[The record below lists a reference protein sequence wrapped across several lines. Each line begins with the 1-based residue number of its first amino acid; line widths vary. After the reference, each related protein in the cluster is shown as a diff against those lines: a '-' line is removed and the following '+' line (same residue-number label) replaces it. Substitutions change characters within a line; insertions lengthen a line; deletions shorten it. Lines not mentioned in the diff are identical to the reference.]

1 MFLLFYKIDK
11 ISSQKYKII
20 KHNLILNRYF
30 DNIIKFYCA
39 QKKTHLTFFN
49 KKVIIEKETSP
60 NLKKKMKELRYL
72 DKYFIKYK
80 FSFSLG
86 ILITIIAQIFSL
98 FTPKLISSS
107 LEAIEKFDKLSS
119 VEKSST
125 MVIGQYREELIH
137 NVLLIIATTIIA
149 GFLTFLMRQTLI
161 VMSRH
166 IEFDLKNEVF
176 RQYENL
182 SQNFYK
188 QNRTG
193 DLMNR
198 ISEDVS
204 KVRMYVGPAV
214 MYTINTFIR
223 FAIVIAYMYNVSPRL
238 TLYTLLP
245 LPILSYAIFK
255 LSSEINI
262 RSTVFQ
268 QYLSKVSSFT
278 QEIFSGIRVIKA
290 YSLENQQQNNLISLA
305 EESKSKSLSLARVQS
320 LFGPLMLALIGIS
333 NLVVIYFGG
342 MLYINGTI
350 KSIGTIAE
358 FILYVNMLTWPV
370 ASLGWVSSMVQ
381 EAEASQKRLNEF
393 LKIVPDIQNN
403 NPSSSTVDGTISFEN
418 VSYTYEDTNIEALK
432 NISFTVKKGET
443 LAILGKTGSG
453 KSTLLS
459 LISRMYDVT
468 EGQVKIDGKE
478 ISQLNLFDL
487 RNSIGI
493 VPQDAFLFSDSIKN
507 NIKFGKENATD
518 DEVIAAAKSAV
529 VHDNI
534 EGFNKG
540 YDTILG
546 ERGIT
551 LSGGQKQ
558 RVSIARAIIKKPE
571 ILLFDDCLSAVDT
584 ETEEAILNNLFE
596 ICKDKTTIIVSHRVS
611 SAKNADKIIILENG
625 KIIQQ
630 GFHNQLINEN
640 GYYSA
645 LYLKQLSEKELL

>member
-1 MFLLFYKIDK
+1 
-11 ISSQKYKII
+11 
-20 KHNLILNRYF
+20 
-30 DNIIKFYCA
+30 
-39 QKKTHLTFFN
+39 
-49 KKVIIEKETSP
+49 
-60 NLKKKMKELRYL
+60 MKELSYL
-72 DKYFIKYK
+72 NKYFIKYK
-80 FSFSLG
+80 YSFSAG

-98 FTPKLISSS
+98 FTPKLISKS
-107 LEAIEKFDKLSS
+107 LNAIENFDKLSVAEQNS
-119 VEKSST
+119 EA
-125 MVIGQYREELIH
+125 VIASFRQDLIH
-137 NVLLIIATTIIA
+137 NVLLIIGTTIVA

-223 FAIVIAYMYNVSPRL
+223 FAIVIIYMYNVSPLL
-238 TLYTLLP
+238 TLYTILP
-245 LPILSYAIFK
+245 LPILSYCIFK
-255 LSSEINI
+255 LSSEINK
-262 RSTVFQ
+262 RSTTFQ

-290 YSLENQQQNNLISLA
+290 YSLENQHQNNMVDLA
-305 EESKSKSLSLARVQS
+305 EESKRKSLSLARVQS
-320 LFGPLMLALIGIS
+320 LFGPLMIALIGIS

-342 MLYINGTI
+342 VMYINGSI
-350 KSIGTIAE
+350 SNIGTIAE

-393 LKIVPDIQNN
+393 LKIEPEIKNN
-403 NPSSSTVDGTISFEN
+403 NENSSAIQGNISFEN
-418 VSYTYEDTNIEALK
+418 VSFTYQDTNIEALK
-432 NISFTVKKGET
+432 NVSFTVKKGET

-453 KSTLLS
+453 KSTILS
-459 LISRMYDVT
+459 LISRLYDVT
-468 EGQVKIDGKE
+468 EGEVKIDENE
-478 ISQLNLFDL
+478 ISTLNLNDL
-487 RNSIGI
+487 RNNIGI
-493 VPQDAFLFSDSIKN
+493 VPQDAFLFSDTIKN
-507 NIKFGKENATD
+507 NIKFGNQNATD
-518 DEVIAAAKSAV
+518 DEVIEAAKNAV

-534 EGFNKG
+534 IAFNKQ
-540 YDTILG
+540 YDTVLG

-558 RVSIARAIIKKPE
+558 RVSIARAIIKNPA

-584 ETEEAILNNLFE
+584 ETEEMILNNLFE
-596 ICKDKTTIIVSHRVS
+596 ISKDKTTIIVSHRVS

-625 KIIQQ
+625 RIIQQ
-630 GFHNQLINEN
+630 GSHNQLINQE

>member
-1 MFLLFYKIDK
+1 
-11 ISSQKYKII
+11 
-20 KHNLILNRYF
+20 
-30 DNIIKFYCA
+30 
-39 QKKTHLTFFN
+39 
-49 KKVIIEKETSP
+49 
-60 NLKKKMKELRYL
+60 MKELRYL
-72 DKYFIKYK
+72 NKYFVKYK
-80 FSFSLG
+80 YSFLLG
-86 ILITIIAQIFSL
+86 IIFTIIAQIFML
-98 FTPKLISSS
+98 FTPKLISKSFKVI
-107 LEAIEKFDKLSS
+107 EAFAKDKTVS
-119 VEKSST
+119 KA
-125 MVIGQYREELIH
+125 VIHEELLSNI
-137 NVLLIIATTIIA
+137 LLVIATTIIA

-214 MYTINTFIR
+214 MYTINTVIR
-223 FAIVIAYMYNVSPRL
+223 FAIVIVYMYNVSPIL

-255 LSSEINI
+255 LSTEINV
-262 RSTVFQ
+262 RSTIFQ
-268 QYLSKVSSFT
+268 QYLSKVSSFS

-290 YSLENQQQNNLISLA
+290 YSLENQHQNNMVTLA
-305 EESKSKSLSLARVQS
+305 NESKSKSLNLAKIQS

-342 MLYINGTI
+342 LMYINGSI

-393 LKIVPDIQNN
+393 LKIEPEIKNQNQN
-403 NPSSSTVDGTISFEN
+403 KSVIEGSISFEN
-418 VSYTYEDTNIEALK
+418 VRYTYEDTNITALQ

-453 KSTLLS
+453 KSTILS

-468 EGQVKIDGKE
+468 EGKITIDGNE
-478 ISQLNLFDL
+478 ISSVNLFDL

-507 NIKFGKENATD
+507 NIMFGKENTTSQ
-518 DEVIAAAKSAV
+518 EVEAAAKSAV

-534 EGFNKG
+534 MGFNKQ
-540 YDTILG
+540 YETILG

-558 RVSIARAIIKKPE
+558 RVSIARAIIKNPP

-584 ETEEAILNNLFE
+584 ETEETILNNLFE

-611 SAKNADKIIILENG
+611 SAKNADRIIVIENG
-625 KIIQQ
+625 QIIQQ
-630 GFHNQLINEN
+630 GSHNQLINEE
-640 GYYSA
+640 GYYAA
-645 LYLKQLSEKELL
+645 LYLKQLSEKEML

>member
-1 MFLLFYKIDK
+1 
-11 ISSQKYKII
+11 
-20 KHNLILNRYF
+20 
-30 DNIIKFYCA
+30 
-39 QKKTHLTFFN
+39 
-49 KKVIIEKETSP
+49 
-60 NLKKKMKELRYL
+60 MKELSYL
-72 DKYFIKYK
+72 NKYFIKYK
-80 FSFSLG
+80 YSFSLG

-98 FTPKLISSS
+98 FTPKLISKS
-107 LEAIEKFDKLSS
+107 LNAIENFDKLSPTDQ
-119 VEKSST
+119 KSEV
-125 MVIGQYREELIH
+125 VIAAFRQDLIH
-137 NVLLIIATTIIA
+137 NVLLIIATTIVA

-182 SQNFYK
+182 SQTFYK

-223 FAIVIAYMYNVSPRL
+223 FAIVILYMYNVSPLL
-238 TLYTLLP
+238 TLYTILP
-245 LPILSYAIFK
+245 LPILSYCIFK
-255 LSSEINI
+255 LSSEINK
-262 RSTVFQ
+262 RSTTFQ

-290 YSLENQQQNNLISLA
+290 YSLENQHQNNMVDLA
-305 EESKSKSLSLARVQS
+305 EESKRKSLSLARVQS
-320 LFGPLMLALIGIS
+320 LFGPLMIALIGIS

-342 MLYINGTI
+342 VMYINGTI
-350 KSIGTIAE
+350 PNIGTIAE

-393 LKIVPDIQNN
+393 LKIEPEIKNNNEDSSDIQ
-403 NPSSSTVDGTISFEN
+403 GTITFDN
-418 VSYTYEDTNIEALK
+418 VSFTYQDTNIEALK
-432 NISFTVKKGET
+432 NVSFTVKKGET

-453 KSTLLS
+453 KSTILS
-459 LISRMYDVT
+459 LISRLYDVT
-468 EGQVKIDGKE
+468 EGELRIDANE
-478 ISQLNLFDL
+478 ISTLNLNDL
-487 RNSIGI
+487 RNNIGI
-493 VPQDAFLFSDSIKN
+493 VPQDAFLFSDTIKN
-507 NIKFGKENATD
+507 NIKFGNQNATD
-518 DEVIAAAKSAV
+518 EEVFQAAKNAV

-534 EGFNKG
+534 IAFNKQ

-558 RVSIARAIIKKPE
+558 RVSIARAIIKNPA

-584 ETEEAILNNLFE
+584 ETEEMILNNLFE
-596 ICKDKTTIIVSHRVS
+596 ISKDKTTIIVSHRVS
-611 SAKNADKIIILENG
+611 SAKNADKIIILEDG
-625 KIIQQ
+625 RIIQQ
-630 GFHNQLINEN
+630 GSHNQLINQE
-640 GYYSA
+640 GYYAS

>member
-1 MFLLFYKIDK
+1 
-11 ISSQKYKII
+11 
-20 KHNLILNRYF
+20 
-30 DNIIKFYCA
+30 
-39 QKKTHLTFFN
+39 
-49 KKVIIEKETSP
+49 
-60 NLKKKMKELRYL
+60 MKELLYL
-72 DKYFIKYK
+72 NKYFVKYK
-80 FSFSLG
+80 YSFLLG
-86 ILITIIAQIFSL
+86 IVFTIIAQIFML
-98 FTPKLISSS
+98 FTPKLIGKSFKV
-107 LEAIEKFDKLSS
+107 IESFSEDKSIATS
-119 VEKSST
+119 V
-125 MVIGQYREELIH
+125 IRQELTSNI
-137 NVLLIIATTIIA
+137 LLIIATTIIA

-188 QNRTG
+188 KNRTG
-193 DLMNR
+193 DLMSR

-214 MYTINTFIR
+214 MYTINTIIR
-223 FAIVIAYMYNVSPRL
+223 FTIVIAYMYNVSPRL
-238 TLYTLLP
+238 TLYTILP
-245 LPILSYAIFK
+245 LPLLSYGIYK
-255 LSSEINI
+255 LSSEINK

-290 YSLENQQQNNLISLA
+290 YSLEDQHQNNMVNLA
-305 EESKSKSLSLARVQS
+305 KESKRKSLNLAKVQS
-320 LFGPLMLALIGIS
+320 LFGPLMLGLIGIS

-342 MLYINGTI
+342 IMYIDGRI
-350 KSIGTIAE
+350 ESIGTIAE

-370 ASLGWVSSMVQ
+370 ASLGWISSMVQ

-393 LKIVPDIQNN
+393 LKIEPEIKNKNIGQSIING
-403 NPSSSTVDGTISFEN
+403 SISFDN
-418 VSYTYEDTNIEALK
+418 VSYTYEDTNIKAIQ

-453 KSTLLS
+453 KSTILS
-459 LISRMYDVT
+459 LISRLYDVT
-468 EGQVKIDGKE
+468 EGQIKIDASE
-478 ISQLNLFDL
+478 ISTLNLFDL

-507 NIKFGKENATD
+507 NIKFGKEDASM
-518 DEVIAAAKSAV
+518 DEVVAAAKNAV

-534 EGFNKG
+534 KGFNKK

-558 RVSIARAIIKKPE
+558 RVSIARAIIKNPP

-584 ETEEAILNNLFE
+584 ETEEAILNNLNE

-611 SAKNADKIIILENG
+611 SAKNAHKIIILEDG

-630 GFHNQLINEN
+630 GSHNQLINQT
-640 GYYSA
+640 GYYAS

>member
-1 MFLLFYKIDK
+1 
-11 ISSQKYKII
+11 
-20 KHNLILNRYF
+20 
-30 DNIIKFYCA
+30 
-39 QKKTHLTFFN
+39 
-49 KKVIIEKETSP
+49 
-60 NLKKKMKELRYL
+60 MKELLYL
-72 DKYFIKYK
+72 NKYFVKYK
-80 FSFSLG
+80 FSFLLG
-86 ILITIIAQIFSL
+86 IIITIVAQIFSL
-98 FTPKLISSS
+98 FTPKLISKSFK
-107 LEAIEKFDKLSS
+107 AIEDFAKDETIS
-119 VEKSST
+119 KSF
-125 MVIGQYREELIH
+125 IRQELISDI
-137 NVLLIIATTIIA
+137 LLIIATTVIA

-214 MYTINTFIR
+214 MYTINTVIR
-223 FAIVIAYMYNVSPRL
+223 FAIVIVYMFNVSPLL

-245 LPILSYAIFK
+245 LPILSYAIFRI
-255 LSSEINI
+255 SSEINI

-290 YSLENQQQNNLISLA
+290 YSLEDQHQNNMVELA
-305 EESKSKSLSLARVQS
+305 EESKSKSLSLARIQA
-320 LFGPLMLALIGIS
+320 LFGPLMMALIGIS

-342 MLYINGTI
+342 LMYINGTI

-381 EAEASQKRLNEF
+381 EAEASQKRINEF
-393 LKIVPDIQNN
+393 LKIEPEIQNN
-403 NPSSSTVDGTISFEN
+403 NPERTIIEGTITFEN
-418 VSYTYEDTNIEALK
+418 VSYTYKDTNIKALE
-432 NISFTVKKGET
+432 NVTFTVHKGET

-453 KSTLLS
+453 KSTIIS
-459 LISRMYDVT
+459 LISRLYDVT
-468 EGQVKIDGKE
+468 DGHITIDGKE
-478 ISQLNLFDL
+478 IGSLNLFDL

-518 DEVIAAAKSAV
+518 EEVQAAAKSAV

-534 EGFNKG
+534 MGFNKQ
-540 YDTILG
+540 YETILG

-558 RVSIARAIIKKPE
+558 RVSIARAIIKNPE

-584 ETEEAILNNLFE
+584 ETEEAILNNLQA
-596 ICKDKTTIIVSHRVS
+596 ICENKTTIIVSHRVS
-611 SAKNADKIIILENG
+611 SAKNADRIIILDEG
-625 KIIQQ
+625 RIVEQ
-630 GFHNQLINEN
+630 GSHNQLINED
-640 GYYSA
+640 GYYAA

>member
-1 MFLLFYKIDK
+1 
-11 ISSQKYKII
+11 
-20 KHNLILNRYF
+20 
-30 DNIIKFYCA
+30 
-39 QKKTHLTFFN
+39 
-49 KKVIIEKETSP
+49 
-60 NLKKKMKELRYL
+60 MKELRYL
-72 DKYFIKYK
+72 NKYFIKYK
-80 FSFSLG
+80 YSFLLG
-86 ILITIIAQIFSL
+86 ILFTIIAQIFSL
-98 FTPKLISSS
+98 FTPKLISKSFKI
-107 LEAIEKFDKLSS
+107 IESFSKDNTITKS
-119 VEKSST
+119 V
-125 MVIGQYREELIH
+125 VQQELIS
-137 NVLLIIATTIIA
+137 NILLIIATTIIA
-149 GFLTFLMRQTLI
+149 GFLSFLMRQTLI

-166 IEFDLKNEVF
+166 VEFDLKNEVF

-214 MYTINTFIR
+214 MYSINTFIR
-223 FAIVIAYMYNVSPRL
+223 FAIVIVFMFNVSPRL

-245 LPILSYAIFK
+245 LPLLSYAIFK
-255 LSSEINI
+255 LSSEINK
-262 RSTVFQ
+262 RSTIFQ

-290 YSLENQQQNNLISLA
+290 YSLEEQHQKNLEELA
-305 EESKSKSLSLARVQS
+305 EESKTKSMSLSKIQA
-320 LFGPLMLALIGIS
+320 LFGPLMIALIGIS

-342 MLYINGTI
+342 LMYIDGTI

-370 ASLGWVSSMVQ
+370 ASLGWVSSMIQ
-381 EAEASQKRLNEF
+381 EAEASQKRINEF
-393 LKIVPDIQNN
+393 MKIEPEIKNN
-403 NPSSSTVDGTISFEN
+403 NPEKTIIEGTISFEN
-418 VSYTYEDTNIEALK
+418 VSYTYEDTNIKALEEVT
-432 NISFTVKKGET
+432 FTVHKGET

-453 KSTLLS
+453 KSTIIS
-459 LISRMYDVT
+459 LISRLYDVT
-468 EGQVKIDGKE
+468 NGKITVDGNE
-478 ISQLNLFDL
+478 ISAVNLFDL

-518 DEVIAAAKSAV
+518 DEVIWAAKSAE

-534 EGFNKG
+534 MGFNKQ

-558 RVSIARAIIKKPE
+558 RVSIARAIIKDPA

-584 ETEEAILNNLFE
+584 ETEESILNNLQE
-596 ICKDKTTIIVSHRVS
+596 ICKNKTTIIVSHRVS
-611 SAKNADKIIILENG
+611 SAKNADIIIIIDEG
-625 KIIQQ
+625 KIIEQ
-630 GFHNQLINEN
+630 GSHNQLINQD
-640 GYYSA
+640 GYYAA
-645 LYLKQLSEKELL
+645 LYLKQLSEKELQ

>member
-1 MFLLFYKIDK
+1 
-11 ISSQKYKII
+11 
-20 KHNLILNRYF
+20 
-30 DNIIKFYCA
+30 
-39 QKKTHLTFFN
+39 
-49 KKVIIEKETSP
+49 
-60 NLKKKMKELRYL
+60 MKELSYL
-72 DKYFIKYK
+72 NKYFIKYK
-80 FSFSLG
+80 YSFSLG

-98 FTPKLISSS
+98 FTPKLISKS
-107 LEAIEKFDKLSS
+107 LNAIENFDKLSAA
-119 VEKSST
+119 EQKSEI
-125 MVIGQYREELIH
+125 VIATFRQDLIH
-137 NVLLIIATTIIA
+137 NVLLIIGTTIVA

-214 MYTINTFIR
+214 MYTINTAIR
-223 FAIVIAYMYNVSPRL
+223 FAIVILYMYNVSPRL
-238 TLYTLLP
+238 TLYTILP
-245 LPILSYAIFK
+245 LPILSYCIFK
-255 LSSEINI
+255 LSSEINK
-262 RSTVFQ
+262 RSTTFQ

-290 YSLENQQQNNLISLA
+290 YSLENQHQNNMVDLA
-305 EESKSKSLSLARVQS
+305 EESKRKSLSLARVQS
-320 LFGPLMLALIGIS
+320 LFGPLMIALIGIS

-342 MLYINGTI
+342 VMYINGSI
-350 KSIGTIAE
+350 PNIGTIAE

-393 LKIVPDIQNN
+393 LKIEPEIKNN
-403 NPSSSTVDGTISFEN
+403 NENTSEIQGNISFEN
-418 VSYTYEDTNIEALK
+418 VSFTYDDTNIEALK
-432 NISFTVKKGET
+432 NVSFTVKKGET

-453 KSTLLS
+453 KSTILS
-459 LISRMYDVT
+459 LISRLYDVT
-468 EGQVKIDGKE
+468 EGEVKIDQHE
-478 ISQLNLFDL
+478 ISTLNLNDL
-487 RNSIGI
+487 RNNIGI
-493 VPQDAFLFSDSIKN
+493 VPQDAFLFSDTIKN
-507 NIKFGKENATD
+507 NIKFGNQNATD
-518 DEVIAAAKSAV
+518 EEVIEAAKNAV

-534 EGFNKG
+534 IAFNKQ
-540 YDTILG
+540 YDTVLG

-558 RVSIARAIIKKPE
+558 RVSIARAIIKNPA

-584 ETEEAILNNLFE
+584 ETEEMILNNLFE
-596 ICKDKTTIIVSHRVS
+596 ISKDKTTIIVSHRVS
-611 SAKNADKIIILENG
+611 SAKNADKIIILEDG

-630 GFHNQLINEN
+630 GSHNQLINQE
-640 GYYSA
+640 GYYAS

>member
-1 MFLLFYKIDK
+1 
-11 ISSQKYKII
+11 
-20 KHNLILNRYF
+20 
-30 DNIIKFYCA
+30 
-39 QKKTHLTFFN
+39 
-49 KKVIIEKETSP
+49 
-60 NLKKKMKELRYL
+60 MKELSYL
-72 DKYFIKYK
+72 NKYFIKYK
-80 FSFSLG
+80 YSFSFG
-86 ILITIIAQIFSL
+86 ILITIIAQIFFL
-98 FTPKLISSS
+98 FTPKLVSHSFNV
-107 LEAIEKFDKLSS
+107 IEQFLKLSDADQ
-119 VEKSST
+119 KSS
-125 MVIGQYREELIH
+125 IIINYYKQDLIH
-137 NVLLIIATTIIA
+137 NVLLIIGSAIVA

-176 RQYENL
+176 KQYENL

-214 MYTINTFIR
+214 MYSINTFIR
-223 FAIVIAYMYNVSPRL
+223 FAIVILYMYNVSPLL
-238 TLYTLLP
+238 TLYTILP
-245 LPILSYAIFK
+245 LPILSYCIFK
-255 LSSEINI
+255 LSSEINK
-262 RSTVFQ
+262 RSTTFQ
-268 QYLSKVSSFT
+268 QYLSKVSSFS

-290 YSLENQQQNNLISLA
+290 YSLENQHQNNMVALA
-305 EESKSKSLSLARVQS
+305 DESKKKSLDLAKVQS
-320 LFGPLMLALIGIS
+320 LFGPLMIALIGIS

-342 MLYINGTI
+342 VMYINGTI
-350 KSIGTIAE
+350 PNIGTIAE

-393 LKIVPDIQNN
+393 LKIEPEIKNN
-403 NPSSSTVDGTISFEN
+403 NENPSHIQGSISFEN

-432 NISFTVKKGET
+432 NVTFTVKKGET

-453 KSTLLS
+453 KSTILS
-459 LISRMYDVT
+459 LISRLYDVT
-468 EGQVKIDGKE
+468 EGRIIIDGNE
-478 ISQLNLFDL
+478 ISTLNLNHL
-487 RNSIGI
+487 RNNIGI
-493 VPQDAFLFSDSIKN
+493 VPQDAFLFSDTIKN
-507 NIKFGKENATD
+507 NIKFGNQNAS
-518 DEVIAAAKSAV
+518 DEEVMEAAKNAV

-534 EGFNKG
+534 IAFNKQ

-558 RVSIARAIIKKPE
+558 RVSIARAIIKNPA

-584 ETEEAILNNLFE
+584 ETEETILNNLFE

-611 SAKNADKIIILENG
+611 SAKNADKIIILEDG

-630 GFHNQLINEN
+630 GSHNQLINQE
-640 GYYSA
+640 GYYAS

>member
-1 MFLLFYKIDK
+1 
-11 ISSQKYKII
+11 
-20 KHNLILNRYF
+20 
-30 DNIIKFYCA
+30 
-39 QKKTHLTFFN
+39 
-49 KKVIIEKETSP
+49 
-60 NLKKKMKELRYL
+60 MKELRYL
-72 DKYFIKYK
+72 DKYFVKYK
-80 FSFSLG
+80 YSFLIG
-86 ILITIIAQIFSL
+86 ILTTIIAQIFSL
-98 FTPKLISSS
+98 FTPKLISKSFKIIES
-107 LEAIEKFDKLSS
+107 YSKNKNIGINIIEK
-119 VEKSST
+119 
-125 MVIGQYREELIH
+125 ELIS
-137 NVLLIIATTIIA
+137 NILLIVATTIIA

-223 FAIVIAYMYNVSPRL
+223 FIIVIAYMYNVSPRL
-238 TLYTLLP
+238 TFYTILP
-245 LPILSYAIFK
+245 LPILSYCIFK
-255 LSSEINI
+255 LSSEINK

-268 QYLSKVSSFT
+268 QYLSKVSSFS

-290 YSLENQQQNNLISLA
+290 YSLENQHQKNMIELA
-305 EESKSKSLSLARVQS
+305 NESKSKSLDLAKVQS

-333 NLVVIYFGG
+333 NLIVIYFGG
-342 MLYINGTI
+342 LMYMNGTI

-393 LKIVPDIQNN
+393 LKIVPEIENK
-403 NPSSSTVDGTISFEN
+403 NPNHTAIEGEISFKN
-418 VSYTYEDTNIEALK
+418 VSFTYEDTKINALQ
-432 NISFTVKKGET
+432 NISFSVKKGET
-443 LAILGKTGSG
+443 IAILGKTGSG
-453 KSTLLS
+453 KSTILS
-459 LISRMYDVT
+459 LISRLYDVSD
-468 EGQVKIDGKE
+468 GQLNIDGNE
-478 ISQLNLFDL
+478 ISSLNLYDL

-518 DEVIAAAKSAV
+518 EEVETAAKNAV
-529 VHDNI
+529 VHANI
-534 EGFNKG
+534 LGFNKK

-558 RVSIARAIIKKPE
+558 RVSIARAIIKNPA

-584 ETEEAILNNLFE
+584 ETEEAILNNLHE
-596 ICKDKTTIIVSHRVS
+596 ICRDKTTIIVSHRVS
-611 SAKNADKIIILENG
+611 SAKNADRILIIDEG

-630 GFHNQLINEN
+630 GSHNQLINEE
-640 GYYSA
+640 GYYAS
-645 LYLKQLSEKELL
+645 LYLKQLSEKEML

>member
-1 MFLLFYKIDK
+1 
-11 ISSQKYKII
+11 
-20 KHNLILNRYF
+20 
-30 DNIIKFYCA
+30 
-39 QKKTHLTFFN
+39 
-49 KKVIIEKETSP
+49 
-60 NLKKKMKELRYL
+60 MKELSYL
-72 DKYFIKYK
+72 NKYFIKYK
-80 FSFSLG
+80 YSFSFG
-86 ILITIIAQIFSL
+86 ILITIIAQIFFL
-98 FTPKLISSS
+98 FTPKLVSHSFDV
-107 LEAIEKFDKLSS
+107 IESFLKLSDA
-119 VEKSST
+119 EQKSFIIISNFK
-125 MVIGQYREELIH
+125 EDLIH
-137 NVLLIIATTIIA
+137 NVLLIIGSAIVA

-223 FAIVIAYMYNVSPRL
+223 FAIVILYMYNVSPLL
-238 TLYTLLP
+238 TLYTILP
-245 LPILSYAIFK
+245 LPVLSYCIFK
-255 LSSEINI
+255 LSSEINK
-262 RSTVFQ
+262 RSTTFQ
-268 QYLSKVSSFT
+268 QYLSKVSSFS

-290 YSLENQQQNNLISLA
+290 YSLENQHQNNMVALA
-305 EESKSKSLSLARVQS
+305 EESKKKSLDLAKVQS
-320 LFGPLMLALIGIS
+320 LFGPLMIALIGIS

-342 MLYINGTI
+342 VMYINGTI
-350 KSIGTIAE
+350 PNIGTIAE

-393 LKIVPDIQNN
+393 LKIEPEIKNN
-403 NPSSSTVDGTISFEN
+403 NEYPSQIQGSIAFEN

-432 NISFTVKKGET
+432 NVTFTVKKGET

-453 KSTLLS
+453 KSTILS
-459 LISRMYDVT
+459 LISRLYDVT
-468 EGQVKIDGKE
+468 EGKITIDQNE
-478 ISQLNLFDL
+478 ISTLNLNDL
-487 RNSIGI
+487 RNNIGI
-493 VPQDAFLFSDSIKN
+493 VPQDAFLFSDTIKN
-507 NIKFGKENATD
+507 NIKFGNQNATD
-518 DEVIAAAKSAV
+518 EEVIWAAKSAV

-534 EGFNKG
+534 IAFNKQ

-558 RVSIARAIIKKPE
+558 RVSIARAIIKNPA

-584 ETEEAILNNLFE
+584 ETEETILNNLFE

-611 SAKNADKIIILENG
+611 SAKNADKIIILEDG

-630 GFHNQLINEN
+630 GSHNQLINQE
-640 GYYSA
+640 GYYAS